1 MKKIA
6 TSRMGQFREKR
17 RQELSYCADPNKSV
31 CASAV
36 SDWFGVTNVQRYMS
50 TIGDLVKAVRTEY
63 TVRSRGSLVKYKTI
77 GAARTIL
84 ENNTKKKDPGAIAY
98 IVRVPN
104 HVILLNRFGQTLID
118 TDPRKRDRR
127 LITHCYIVY

>member
-1 MKKIA
+1 MKTFKS
-6 TSRMGQFREKR
+6 TMGNFREKR
-17 RQELSYCADPNKSV
+17 RNELSYCADPNKSI

-50 TIGDLVKAVRTEY
+50 TISDLVKAVRTEY

-77 GAARTIL
+77 GAARSIL
-84 ENNTKKKDPGAIAY
+84 EKNTKNKDLGAIGY
-98 IVRVPN
+98 IIRVAN

-127 LITHCYIVY
+127 TITHCYIVY